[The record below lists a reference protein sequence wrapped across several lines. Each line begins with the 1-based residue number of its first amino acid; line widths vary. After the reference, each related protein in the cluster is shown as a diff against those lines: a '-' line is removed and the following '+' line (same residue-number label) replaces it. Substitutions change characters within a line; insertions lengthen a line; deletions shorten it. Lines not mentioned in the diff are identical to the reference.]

1 MRRIGFLLVAWL
13 AGSATQAQPVNYAM
27 DPQHTRVHWEVRH
40 FGTSTHRG
48 RFDRIEGSI
57 TFDRSARRGDV
68 SISID
73 TASVSSGV
81 GPLDGMLRG
90 NNFLAASAN
99 PTAYFVASQMRFD
112 GDKLAEVRG
121 EFTLRGTSRPLV
133 LRSTNFD
140 CRLDE
145 ASQREVCGGD
155 FEGELLR
162 SDFGITFGLPL
173 VGDKVRLLIAVEASR
188 GP

>member
-1 MRRIGFLLVAWL
+1 MRRIGVFLVAWL
-13 AGSATQAQPVNYAM
+13 AGSATQAQPVSYAM

-57 TFDRSARRGDV
+57 TLDRSARRGEV

-99 PTAYFVASQMRFD
+99 PTAYFVATQMRFD

-155 FEGELLR
+155 FEAELLR

-188 GP
+188 SP